1 MKLPEQKMIYRDKDF
16 NILCECCEI
25 NDREITVKYLYSQS
39 VEKIKTDQF
48 WLIFEE
54 YEKKLDY

>member
-1 MKLPEQKMIYRDKDF
+1 MKIPKKDIIYRDKDF